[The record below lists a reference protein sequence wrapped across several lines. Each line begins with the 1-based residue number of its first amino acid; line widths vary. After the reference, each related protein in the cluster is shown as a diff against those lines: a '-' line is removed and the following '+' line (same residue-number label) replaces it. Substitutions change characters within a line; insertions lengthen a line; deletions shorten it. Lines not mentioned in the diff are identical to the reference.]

1 MICRKHILSRTCQ
14 LLCKIYEDNALG
26 KLPDKRYEF
35 LSHQYET
42 EMAGLEEEVKDL
54 QESVSGHM
62 DGTTSA
68 KKFMALIRRYQDF
81 DKLTNVMAN
90 EFIDKIV
97 VHERLQRKYTNHTKS

>member
-1 MICRKHILSRTCQ
+1 MEELEKLLS
-14 LLCKIYEDNALG
+14 KIYEDNAVG

-42 EMAGLEEEVKDL
+42 EMACLEEEVKDL
-54 QESVSGHM
+54 HESVSGYM

-68 KKFMALIRRYQDF
+68 KKFMALINRYQDF

-90 EFIDKIV
+90 QFIDKIV
-97 VHERLQRKYTNHTKS
+97 VHERDRNGSI